1 MPVMG
6 GTEAAAHIVA
16 RYPQPG
22 GNLQVGCVHAA
33 VAALPPALLLCVF
46 VPSATGKLMHPS
58 SCASCCDTSFAS
70 LRNPRMCLPPSPVPS
85 APGRRLPYLVALTA
99 DTTDG
104 VDARCTLAGFHRVL
118 TKPADMDAVRA
129 ALEAMA
135 SYHCDEGQ
143 RPSLVVP
150 VTLLAP

>member
-1 MPVMG
+1 MNLRVLERQLRRLGVVGITQAENGKQAVDAEAGGDFDIVICDLQMPVMG

-16 RYPQPG
+16 RYPQ
-22 GNLQVGCVHAA
+22 
-33 VAALPPALLLCVF
+33 
-46 VPSATGKLMHPS
+46 
-58 SCASCCDTSFAS
+58 
-70 LRNPRMCLPPSPVPS
+70 
-85 APGRRLPYLVALTA
+85 PGRRLPYLVALTA

-118 TKPADMDAVRA
+118 TKPADMDTVRA

-135 SYHCDEGQ
+135 LYHSDEGQ

-150 VTLLAP
+150 VTLPAP